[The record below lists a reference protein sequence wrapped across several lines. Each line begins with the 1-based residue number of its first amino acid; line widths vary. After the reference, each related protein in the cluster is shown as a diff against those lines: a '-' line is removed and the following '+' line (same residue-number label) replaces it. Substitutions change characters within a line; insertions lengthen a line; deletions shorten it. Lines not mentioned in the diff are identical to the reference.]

1 MDGSSAVTVSPAL
14 QIDRHAAVA
23 VNAVVAVIDLIDL
36 PLDFRF
42 FGIIIRLP
50 VLPVVIV
57 CIRTDP
63 QPPQQPADAEFFMM
77 PVDESISL

>member
-1 MDGSSAVTVSPAL
+1 MDGSPAVTVSPAF

-23 VNAVVAVIDLIDL
+23 VNAVVAVVDLINL
-36 PLDFRF
+36 PFDFCF
-42 FGIIIRLP
+42 LSVIILLP

-57 CIRTDP
+57 GIRIDP
-63 QPPQQPADAEFFMM
+63 QPPQQPTDAEFFMM